1 MLKRLARWIVRDEL
15 EQAHVERAEAVN
27 HALNLYRSLEDA
39 RGVARDRGNALQAA
53 LRVYGAEA
61 AKAAISAK
69 MWSDE
74 HKQGAIQAI
83 EWYRCDG
90 VVSAGGAK

>member
-1 MLKRLARWIVRDEL
+1 MLKRLARWVVRDEL

-39 RGVARDRGNALQAA
+39 RSVALDRGNALRVA

-61 AKAAISAK
+61 AKAAIAE
-69 MWSDE
+69 WNATDE

-83 EWYRCDG
+83 EWYRPDG
-90 VVSAGGAK
+90 VVSVGGAT